1 MKVKFIQDYMNYHRG
16 MQYPIEQIGEE
27 TAKRLESEGIARIFP
42 LPTVEPEAKPVA
54 KSVVKPAVEPVKV
67 AEVKTKK
74 KGKK

>member
-42 LPTVEPEAKPVA
+42 LPAIEPEAKPAA
-54 KSVVKPAVEPVKV
+54 KSVAEPAAEPVKAV
-67 AEVKTKK
+67 EANSKK